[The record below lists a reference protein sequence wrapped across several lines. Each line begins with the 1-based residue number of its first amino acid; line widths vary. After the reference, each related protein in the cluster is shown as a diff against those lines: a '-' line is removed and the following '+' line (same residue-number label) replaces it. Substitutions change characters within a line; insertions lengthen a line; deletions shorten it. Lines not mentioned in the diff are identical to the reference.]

1 MLTMC
6 APRGSTNQLLS
17 NKWMSSVYATLGPQF
32 TSAPQYASGA
42 GVQATWVTVPD
53 MRVTA
58 VHGLDD
64 AEPAMA
70 AALRHLAA
78 LTGDEE
84 TCSHQLR
91 ITKYFD

>member
-1 MLTMC
+1 VHI
-6 APRGSTNQLLS
+6 RRRDEENR
-17 NKWMSSVYATLGPQF
+17 SV
-32 TSAPQYASGA
+32 
-42 GVQATWVTVPD
+42 WVPD

-78 LTGDEE
+78 VTNKRAA
-84 TCSHQLR
+84 S
-91 ITKYFD
+91 